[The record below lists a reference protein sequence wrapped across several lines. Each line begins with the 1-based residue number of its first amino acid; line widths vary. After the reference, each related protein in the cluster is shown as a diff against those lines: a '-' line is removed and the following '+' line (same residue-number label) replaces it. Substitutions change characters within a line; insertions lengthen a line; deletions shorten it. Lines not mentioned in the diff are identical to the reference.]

1 VRGRLSATGIIGLAG
16 AVFSAALAAM
26 ILVRSTI
33 VVVLV
38 LIPAGMVWVAML
50 ATVNTV
56 LQLFLPRWVR
66 TRGLSVYQMV
76 LFGV

>member
-1 VRGRLSATGIIGLAG
+1 VRGRQSATGIIGLAG

-76 LFGV
+76 LFGA